1 MNSVNL
7 IGRLTKD
14 VDLRYTQSGLA
25 VGRFSVA
32 IDRPKKDGQDNGA
45 DFPNCVAYGKTA
57 ENLANY
63 VHRGEMVGVT
73 GCIRTGSYTGKDGR
87 KVYTTDISVAS
98 VQFLNSRSSGGQNN
112 GYQNNGYQ
120 SSGQNNNGYQSS
132 GQNNNGY
139 QNNGY
144 QNNGGYQQQNT
155 SNSPNNGNFSQNNAQ
170 NAQYG
175 FDENDLPF

>member
-25 VGRFSVA
+25 VGHFSVA

-98 VQFLNSRSSGGQNN
+98 VQFLNPRPNGGQ
-112 GYQNNGYQ
+112 
-120 SSGQNNNGYQSS
+120 S
-132 GQNNNGY
+132 NNGY

-144 QNNGGYQQQNT
+144 QNGNQNNGYQNNNGYQRQ
-155 SNSPNNGNFSQNNAQ
+155 SAPNSTNNGNFGQNNAQ

>member
-32 IDRPKKDGQDNGA
+32 IDRPKKDGQSNGA

-63 VHRGEMVGVT
+63 VHKGEMVGVT
-73 GCIRTGSYTGKDGR
+73 GCIRTGSYENKDGR

-112 GYQNNGYQ
+112 GYQNNG
-120 SSGQNNNGYQSS
+120 
-132 GQNNNGY
+132 NGY

>member
-98 VQFLNSRSSGGQNN
+98 VQFLNSRSSGDQNN
-112 GYQNNGYQ
+112 GYQNNG
-120 SSGQNNNGYQSS
+120 
-132 GQNNNGY
+132 NGY
-139 QNNGY
+139 QNNGNGY

>member
-14 VDLRYTQSGLA
+14 VDLRYTQLGLA
-25 VGRFSVA
+25 VGHFSVA
-32 IDRPKKDGQDNGA
+32 IDRPKKNGQSNGA

-57 ENLANY
+57 ESLANY
-63 VHRGEMVGVT
+63 VHKGEMVGVT
-73 GCIRTGSYTGKDGR
+73 GSIRTGSYTKKDGQ
-87 KVYTTDISVAS
+87 KVYTTDVAVTS
-98 VQFLNSRSSGGQNN
+98 VQFLNPRPNGGQNN
-112 GYQNNGYQ
+112 GYQNNG
-120 SSGQNNNGYQSS
+120 NGYQ
-132 GQNNNGY
+132 NNGNGY

-144 QNNGGYQQQNT
+144 QNNDGYQRQ
-155 SNSPNNGNFSQNNAQ
+155 SAPNSTNNGNFSQNNAQ

>member
-63 VHRGEMVGVT
+63 VHKGEMVGVT

-112 GYQNNGYQ
+112 GYQNNG
-120 SSGQNNNGYQSS
+120 
-132 GQNNNGY
+132 NGY

>member
-120 SSGQNNNGYQSS
+120 SSGQNNNGYQ
-132 GQNNNGY
+132 
-139 QNNGY
+139 NNGY

>member
-98 VQFLNSRSSGGQNN
+98 VQFLNSRSSGDQNN
-112 GYQNNGYQ
+112 GYQ
-120 SSGQNNNGYQSS
+120 
-132 GQNNNGY
+132 NNGY

-170 NAQYG
+170 NAQH
-175 FDENDLPF
+175 DELRSAF

>member
-63 VHRGEMVGVT
+63 VHKGEMVGVT

-98 VQFLNSRSSGGQNN
+98 VQFLNSRPSGGQ
-112 GYQNNGYQ
+112 
-120 SSGQNNNGYQSS
+120 
-132 GQNNNGY
+132 NNGY

-144 QNNGGYQQQNT
+144 QNNGGYQRQ
-155 SNSPNNGNFSQNNAQ
+155 SAPNSINNGNFGQNNAQ
-170 NAQYG
+170 NSQYN

>member
-7 IGRLTKD
+7 IGHLTKD

-63 VHRGEMVGVT
+63 VHKGEMVGVT

-112 GYQNNGYQ
+112 GYQNNG
-120 SSGQNNNGYQSS
+120 
-132 GQNNNGY
+132 NGY

-144 QNNGGYQQQNT
+144 QNNGGYQRQ
-155 SNSPNNGNFSQNNAQ
+155 SVPNSTNNGNFSQNNAQ

>member
-1 MNSVNL
+1 MNNVNL

-32 IDRPKKDGQDNGA
+32 IDRPKKDGQSNGA

-63 VHRGEMVGVT
+63 VHKCEMVGVT
-73 GCIRTGSYTGKDGR
+73 GCIRTRSYDNKDGR
-87 KVYTTDISVAS
+87 KVYTTDVAVTS
-98 VQFLNSRSSGGQNN
+98 VQFLNPRPNGG
-112 GYQNNGYQ
+112 
-120 SSGQNNNGYQSS
+120 
-132 GQNNNGY
+132 

-144 QNNGGYQQQNT
+144 QNNGGYQRQ
-155 SNSPNNGNFSQNNAQ
+155 SAPNSTNNGNFSQNNAQ
-170 NAQYG
+170 NVQNS

>member
-25 VGRFSVA
+25 VGHFSVA

-63 VHRGEMVGVT
+63 VHKGEMVGVT

-112 GYQNNGYQ
+112 GYQNNG
-120 SSGQNNNGYQSS
+120 NGYQ
-132 GQNNNGY
+132 NNGNGY

-144 QNNGGYQQQNT
+144 GYQNNGCQNNGGYQRQ
-155 SNSPNNGNFSQNNAQ
+155 SAPNSTNNGNFGQNNAQ
-170 NAQYG
+170 NSQYN

>member
-63 VHRGEMVGVT
+63 VHKGEMVGVT

-120 SSGQNNNGYQSS
+120 SSG
-132 GQNNNGY
+132 
-139 QNNGY
+139 Y

>member
-7 IGRLTKD
+7 IGNLTKD

-25 VGRFSVA
+25 VGRFSIA
-32 IDRPKKDGQDNGA
+32 IDRPKKDGQSNGA

-57 ENLANY
+57 ETLANY
-63 VHRGEMVGVT
+63 VHKGEMVGVT
-73 GCIRTGSYTGKDGR
+73 GCIRTGSYTNKDGQ
-87 KVYTTDISVAS
+87 KVYTTDVSVAS

-112 GYQNNGYQ
+112 G
-120 SSGQNNNGYQSS
+120 
-132 GQNNNGY
+132 NGY

-144 QNNGGYQQQNT
+144 QNNGGYQRQ
-155 SNSPNNGNFSQNNAQ
+155 SAPNSTNNGNFSQNNAQ

>member
-1 MNSVNL
+1 MNNVNL

-32 IDRPKKDGQDNGA
+32 IDRPKKDGQSNGA

-63 VHRGEMVGVT
+63 VHKGEMVGVT
-73 GCIRTGSYTGKDGR
+73 GCIRTGSYDNKDGR
-87 KVYTTDISVAS
+87 KVYTTDVAVTS
-98 VQFLNSRSSGGQNN
+98 VQFLNPRPNGGQNN
-112 GYQNNGYQ
+112 G
-120 SSGQNNNGYQSS
+120 
-132 GQNNNGY
+132 NGY

-144 QNNGGYQQQNT
+144 QNNGGYQRQ
-155 SNSPNNGNFSQNNAQ
+155 SAPNSTNNGNFSQNNAQ

>member
-1 MNSVNL
+1 MNNVNL

-63 VHRGEMVGVT
+63 VHKGGMVGVT
-73 GCIRTGSYTGKDGR
+73 GCIRTGSYTKKEGQ
-87 KVYTTDISVAS
+87 KVYTTDVAVTS
-98 VQFLNSRSSGGQNN
+98 VQFLNPRPNGGQNN
-112 GYQNNGYQ
+112 GYQNNG
-120 SSGQNNNGYQSS
+120 NGYQ
-132 GQNNNGY
+132 NNGNGY

-144 QNNGGYQQQNT
+144 QNNGGYQRQ
-155 SNSPNNGNFSQNNAQ
+155 SAPNSTNNGNFSQN

>member
-32 IDRPKKDGQDNGA
+32 IDRPKKDGQSNGA

-98 VQFLNSRSSGGQNN
+98 VQFLNSRSSSGQNN
-112 GYQNNGYQ
+112 GYQ
-120 SSGQNNNGYQSS
+120 NNGYQSS

>member
-1 MNSVNL
+1 MNIVNL

-63 VHRGEMVGVT
+63 VHKGEMVGVT

-98 VQFLNSRSSGGQNN
+98 VQFLNLRSSGGQNN
-112 GYQNNGYQ
+112 GYQ
-120 SSGQNNNGYQSS
+120 NNGYQSS

>member
-1 MNSVNL
+1 MNNVNL

-25 VGRFSVA
+25 VGRFSMA

-63 VHRGEMVGVT
+63 VHKGGMVGVT
-73 GCIRTGSYTGKDGR
+73 GCIRTGSYTKKDGQ
-87 KVYTTDISVAS
+87 KVYTTDVAVTS
-98 VQFLNSRSSGGQNN
+98 VQFLNPRPNGGQNN
-112 GYQNNGYQ
+112 GYQNNG
-120 SSGQNNNGYQSS
+120 
-132 GQNNNGY
+132 NGY

-155 SNSPNNGNFSQNNAQ
+155 PNSPNNGDFSQNNAQ
-170 NAQYG
+170 NTQYG

>member
-14 VDLRYTQSGLA
+14 VDLRYTQTGLA
-25 VGRFSVA
+25 VGHFSVA
-32 IDRPKKDGQDNGA
+32 IDRPKKDGQSNGA

-112 GYQNNGYQ
+112 GYQNNG
-120 SSGQNNNGYQSS
+120 NGYQNN
-132 GQNNNGY
+132 GNGYQNNGNGY

-144 QNNGGYQQQNT
+144 QNNGGYQRQ
-155 SNSPNNGNFSQNNAQ
+155 SAPNSTNNGNFSQNNAQ

>member
-25 VGRFSVA
+25 VGHFSVA
-32 IDRPKKDGQDNGA
+32 IDRPKKNGQSNGA

-57 ENLANY
+57 ESLANY
-63 VHRGEMVGVT
+63 VHKGEMVGVT
-73 GCIRTGSYTGKDGR
+73 GSIRTGSYTKKDGQ
-87 KVYTTDISVAS
+87 KVYTTDVAVTS
-98 VQFLNSRSSGGQNN
+98 AQFLNPRPNGGQNNN
-112 GYQNNGYQ
+112 GYQNNG
-120 SSGQNNNGYQSS
+120 NGYQ
-132 GQNNNGY
+132 NNGNGY

-155 SNSPNNGNFSQNNAQ
+155 SNSPNNGDFSQNNAQ
-170 NAQYG
+170 NTQYG

>member
-112 GYQNNGYQ
+112 GYQNNG
-120 SSGQNNNGYQSS
+120 NGYQNN
-132 GQNNNGY
+132 GNGYQNNGNGY

>member
-1 MNSVNL
+1 MNNVNL

-63 VHRGEMVGVT
+63 VHKGGMVGVT
-73 GCIRTGSYTGKDGR
+73 GCIRTGSYTKKDGQ
-87 KVYTTDISVAS
+87 KVYTTDVAVTS
-98 VQFLNSRSSGGQNN
+98 VQFLNPRPNGGQNN
-112 GYQNNGYQ
+112 GYQNNG
-120 SSGQNNNGYQSS
+120 NGYQ
-132 GQNNNGY
+132 NNGNGY

-155 SNSPNNGNFSQNNAQ
+155 PNSPNNGDFSQNNAQ
-170 NAQYG
+170 NTQYG

>member
-63 VHRGEMVGVT
+63 VHKGEMVGVT

-120 SSGQNNNGYQSS
+120 
-132 GQNNNGY
+132 
-139 QNNGY
+139 
-144 QNNGGYQQQNT
+144 NNGGYQQQNT

>member
-14 VDLRYTQSGLA
+14 VDLRYTQTGLA
-25 VGRFSVA
+25 VGHFSIA
-32 IDRPKKDGQDNGA
+32 IDRPKKDGQRNGA

-57 ENLANY
+57 ESLANY
-63 VHRGEMVGVT
+63 VHKGEMVGVT

-98 VQFLNSRSSGGQNN
+98 VQFLNSRSSSGQNN
-112 GYQNNGYQ
+112 GYQNNG
-120 SSGQNNNGYQSS
+120 NGYQ
-132 GQNNNGY
+132 NNGNGY

-144 QNNGGYQQQNT
+144 QNNDGYQRQ
-155 SNSPNNGNFSQNNAQ
+155 SAPNSTNNGNFSQNNAQ

>member
-1 MNSVNL
+1 MNNVNL

-32 IDRPKKDGQDNGA
+32 IDRPKKDGQSNGA

-63 VHRGEMVGVT
+63 VHKGEMVGVT
-73 GCIRTGSYTGKDGR
+73 GCIRTGSYDNKDGR
-87 KVYTTDISVAS
+87 KVYTTDVAVTS
-98 VQFLNSRSSGGQNN
+98 VQFLNPRPNGGQNN
-112 GYQNNGYQ
+112 G
-120 SSGQNNNGYQSS
+120 
-132 GQNNNGY
+132 NGY

-144 QNNGGYQQQNT
+144 QNNGGYQRQ
-155 SNSPNNGNFSQNNAQ
+155 SAPNSTNNGNFSQNNAQ
-170 NAQYG
+170 NAQYN

>member
-57 ENLANY
+57 ESLANY
-63 VHRGEMVGVT
+63 VHKGEMVGVT
-73 GCIRTGSYTGKDGR
+73 GCIRTGSYTNKDGQ
-87 KVYTTDISVAS
+87 KVYTTDVSVAS

-120 SSGQNNNGYQSS
+120 
-132 GQNNNGY
+132 
-139 QNNGY
+139 NNGY
-144 QNNGGYQQQNT
+144 QNNGGYQRQ
-155 SNSPNNGNFSQNNAQ
+155 SAPNSTNNGNFSQNNAQ

>member
-7 IGRLTKD
+7 IGHLTKD

-63 VHRGEMVGVT
+63 VHKGEMVGVT

-98 VQFLNSRSSGGQNN
+98 IQFLNSRSSGGQNN
-112 GYQNNGYQ
+112 GYQNNG
-120 SSGQNNNGYQSS
+120 NGYQ
-132 GQNNNGY
+132 NNGNGY

-144 QNNGGYQQQNT
+144 QNNGGYQRQ
-155 SNSPNNGNFSQNNAQ
+155 SAPNSTNNGNFSQN

>member
-14 VDLRYTQSGLA
+14 VDLRYTQTGLA
-25 VGRFSVA
+25 VGHFSVA
-32 IDRPKKDGQDNGA
+32 IDRPKKDGQSNGA

-112 GYQNNGYQ
+112 GYQNNG
-120 SSGQNNNGYQSS
+120 NGYQ
-132 GQNNNGY
+132 NNGY

>member
-1 MNSVNL
+1 MNNVNL

-63 VHRGEMVGVT
+63 VHKGEMVGVT

-87 KVYTTDISVAS
+87 KVYTTDVSVAS
-98 VQFLNSRSSGGQNN
+98 VKFLNSRSSGGQNN
-112 GYQNNGYQ
+112 GYQNNSQ
-120 SSGQNNNGYQSS
+120 NNGYQ
-132 GQNNNGY
+132 NNGY

>member
-63 VHRGEMVGVT
+63 VHKGEMVGVT

-112 GYQNNGYQ
+112 GYQNNG
-120 SSGQNNNGYQSS
+120 NGYQNN
-132 GQNNNGY
+132 GNGYQNNGNGY

>member
-73 GCIRTGSYTGKDGR
+73 GCTRTGSYTGKDGR

-98 VQFLNSRSSGGQNN
+98 VQFLNSRSSGDQNN
-112 GYQNNGYQ
+112 GYQNNG
-120 SSGQNNNGYQSS
+120 
-132 GQNNNGY
+132 NGY

>member
-25 VGRFSVA
+25 VGHFSVA
-32 IDRPKKDGQDNGA
+32 IDRPKKNGQSNGA

-57 ENLANY
+57 ESLANY
-63 VHRGEMVGVT
+63 VHKGEMVGVT
-73 GCIRTGSYTGKDGR
+73 GSIRTGSYTKKDGQ
-87 KVYTTDISVAS
+87 KVYTTDVAVTS
-98 VQFLNSRSSGGQNN
+98 AQFLNPRPNGGQN
-112 GYQNNGYQ
+112 
-120 SSGQNNNGYQSS
+120 
-132 GQNNNGY
+132 
-139 QNNGY
+139 NNGY

-155 SNSPNNGNFSQNNAQ
+155 SNSPNNGDFSQNNAQ
-170 NAQYG
+170 NTQYG